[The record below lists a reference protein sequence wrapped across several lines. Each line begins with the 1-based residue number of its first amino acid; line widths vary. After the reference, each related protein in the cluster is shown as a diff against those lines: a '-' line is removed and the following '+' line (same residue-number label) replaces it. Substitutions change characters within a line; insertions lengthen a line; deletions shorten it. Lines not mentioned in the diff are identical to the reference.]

1 MRKNIFLILCFILVL
16 SCNDEAYDNDSTGD
30 SSPALDVS
38 DYSPSGNNAYWIYDV
53 AVNSAD
59 VTEMNF
65 TATDSV
71 YVSIINQ
78 NSFLLEANDDGI
90 ANGSMTIV
98 LTNGS
103 LSKTST
109 TLVFDGGIDLP
120 DNLADLGFTQ
130 DLSIEGMTLLD
141 LDASNNQELYN
152 EERNFSENIDLDG
165 LAVPI
170 NISSRISTTKINFH
184 ENKALNGTNYTN
196 VFEGEFSL
204 NIEILGTFSVAGI
217 SQIIP
222 ILDEQDVLKTSYY
235 YVENIGLVR
244 AETVQG
250 ISLSAQLTTLLSLSG
265 VDLDIPTNVSI
276 ENIEELVDFALID

>member
-1 MRKNIFLILCFILVL
+1 M
-16 SCNDEAYDNDSTGD
+16 
-30 SSPALDVS
+30 SS
-38 DYSPSGNNAYWIYDV
+38 
-53 AVNSAD
+53 AV

-65 TATDSV
+65 AATDSV
-71 YVSIINQ
+71 YVSSINQ

-165 LAVPI
+165 LAIPI
-170 NISSRISTTKINFH
+170 EISSRISTTKLNF
-184 ENKALNGTNYTN
+184 
-196 VFEGEFSL
+196 
-204 NIEILGTFSVAGI
+204 
-217 SQIIP
+217 
-222 ILDEQDVLKTSYY
+222 
-235 YVENIGLVR
+235 
-244 AETVQG
+244 
-250 ISLSAQLTTLLSLSG
+250 
-265 VDLDIPTNVSI
+265 
-276 ENIEELVDFALID
+276 

>member
-1 MRKNIFLILCFILVL
+1 MKKNIFLILCFVLVL

-90 ANGSMTIV
+90 ANGSMNIV

-120 DNLADLGFTQ
+120 DNLSDLGFTQ

-217 SQIIP
+217 SQTIP

-276 ENIEELVDFALID
+276 ENIEELVDFALSD

>member
-1 MRKNIFLILCFILVL
+1 MKKNIFLILCFVLVL

-30 SSPALDVS
+30 SSPALGVS

-53 AVNSAD
+53 AVSSAV

-65 TATDSV
+65 AATDSV
-71 YVSIINQ
+71 YVSSINQ

-90 ANGSMTIV
+90 ANGSMNIV

-120 DNLADLGFTQ
+120 DNLSDLGFTQ

-217 SQIIP
+217 SQTIP

-276 ENIEELVDFALID
+276 ENIEELVDFALSD

>member
-1 MRKNIFLILCFILVL
+1 MKKYIFLISSFVLVL
-16 SCNDEAYDNDSTGD
+16 SCNDEAYDNESNVD
-30 SSPALDVS
+30 SSSASGAS
-38 DYSPSGNNAYWIYDV
+38 DYSPSGNNAYWIYTV
-53 AVNSAD
+53 AVSSAD

-65 TATDSV
+65 AATDSV
-71 YVSIINQ
+71 YVSSVNQ

-90 ANGSMTIV
+90 ANGSMNIV

-170 NISSRISTTKINFH
+170 DISSRISTTKINFH
-184 ENKALNGTNYTN
+184 ENKALNGTNYSN

-204 NIEILGTFSVAGI
+204 NIEILGIFSVAGI
-217 SQIIP
+217 SQTIS

-250 ISLSAQLTTLLSLSG
+250 ISLSAQLTTLLSLLG

-276 ENIEELVDFALID
+276 ENIEELVDFALSD